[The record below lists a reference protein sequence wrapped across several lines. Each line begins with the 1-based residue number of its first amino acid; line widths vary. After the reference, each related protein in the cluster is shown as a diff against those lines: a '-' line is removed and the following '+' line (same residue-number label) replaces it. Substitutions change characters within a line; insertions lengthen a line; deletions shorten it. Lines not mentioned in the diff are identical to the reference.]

1 MASHAIP
8 RTHEEGFTLLE
19 AMVSLAIF
27 GVGTIALLSLA
38 PRATQFTSRGQQ
50 VSKAAALAQAKVE
63 DLLALPSNDA
73 NLDAGTHDDAAN
85 PIDGVYS
92 RQWTVTADNPI
103 QGMSRVVVRVTFP
116 TTSPDS
122 VSQVVTYF

>member
-1 MASHAIP
+1 VAPHAI
-8 RTHEEGFTLLE
+8 RGKHEEGFTLLE
-19 AMVSLAIF
+19 AVVSLAIF

-50 VSKAAALAQAKVE
+50 VSKAAQLAQAKVE
-63 DLLALPSNDA
+63 DLLALPSTATD
-73 NLDAGTHDDAAN
+73 LDAGTHEDTAN
-85 PIDGVYS
+85 PIDGVYA

-103 QGMSRVVVRVTFP
+103 QGMSRVAVRVSFP
-116 TTSPDS
+116 TASPDS

>member
-1 MASHAIP
+1 
-8 RTHEEGFTLLE
+8 
-19 AMVSLAIF
+19 MVSLAIF

-50 VSKAAALAQAKVE
+50 VSKAAQLAQAKVE
-63 DLLALPSNDA
+63 DLLALPSTNPD
-73 NLDAGTHDDAAN
+73 LDAGTHDDTTN
-85 PIDGVYS
+85 PIDGVFS
-92 RQWTVTADNPI
+92 RRWTVTSDSPI
-103 QGMSRVVVRVTFP
+103 QGMSRVVVRVSFP